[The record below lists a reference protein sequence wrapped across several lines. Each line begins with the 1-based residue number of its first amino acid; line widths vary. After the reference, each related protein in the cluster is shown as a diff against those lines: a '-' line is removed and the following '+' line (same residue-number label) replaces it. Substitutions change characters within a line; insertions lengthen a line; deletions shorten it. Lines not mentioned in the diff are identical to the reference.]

1 MTLKTASELRAITA
15 KAEKERKLD
24 EATCEMIGKILR
36 VHDEQMMAAAQEGH
50 HCIESSICSRSLLNM
65 SLEEAYAILAPLW
78 VQRGFIVKR
87 ISDRKWRI
95 SW

>member
-1 MTLKTASELRAITA
+1 MALKTASELRAITA
-15 KAEKERKLD
+15 KAEKEKKLD
-24 EATCEMIGKILR
+24 EATCEIIGKILH
-36 VHDEQMMAAAQEGH
+36 VYDEKMMAAAQEGR

-65 SLEEAYAILAPLW
+65 SMEEAYAILTPLW

>member
-1 MTLKTASELRAITA
+1 MTLTTASELRAITA

-36 VHDEQMMAAAQEGH
+36 SHDEKMIAAAKEGR
-50 HCIESSICSRSLLNM
+50 HCIESSICSRSILNM
-65 SLEEAYAILAPLW
+65 SMEEAYAILTPLW

>member
-1 MTLKTASELRAITA
+1 MALKTASELRAITA
-15 KAEKERKLD
+15 KAEKEKKLD

-36 VHDEQMMAAAQEGH
+36 IHDEKMIAAATEGQ

-65 SLEEAYAILAPLW
+65 SLEEAYAILTPLW
-78 VQRGFIVKR
+78 VQRGFMVKR

>member
-1 MTLKTASELRAITA
+1 MAMKTASELRAITA

-24 EATCEMIGKILR
+24 EATCEMIDKILR
-36 VHDEQMMAAAQEGH
+36 IHDEQMMDAAQKGH

>member
-1 MTLKTASELRAITA
+1 MALKTASELRAITA
-15 KAEKERKLD
+15 RAEKERKLD

-36 VHDEQMMAAAQEGH
+36 AHDEKMMAAAAEGH

-65 SLEEAYAILAPLW
+65 SLEEAYAILTPLW

>member
-1 MTLKTASELRAITA
+1 MSLKTASELRAISA

-24 EATCEMIGKILR
+24 EATCEMIGRILR
-36 VHDEQMMAAAQEGH
+36 AHDELMVAAAAEGR
-50 HCIESSICSRSLLNM
+50 HCIESSVCSKRLLNM
-65 SLEEAYAILAPLW
+65 TLEEAYAILTPMW
-78 VQRGFIVKR
+78 VQRGFMVKR

>member
-1 MTLKTASELRAITA
+1 MAMKTASELRAISA
-15 KAEKERKLD
+15 KVEKEKKLD
-24 EATCEMIGKILR
+24 ETTCEMINKILR
-36 VHDEQMMAAAQEGH
+36 VHDEEMVAAAEKGH
-50 HCIESSICSRSLLNM
+50 HCIESSICSRGLLNM
-65 SLEEAYAILAPLW
+65 SLEEAYAILTPLW